1 MRPLYRTLLLTGL
14 LLILIGF
21 FVSIGAFFGGAS
33 ISHMQNAIRDG
44 YRETNYHNTQEEGE
58 WTDDIEENNLN
69 DIIVFDKGTS
79 ISSIDISLS
88 LAEVIIE
95 KGSSFEIRTKDIP
108 ENEIRTSL
116 SSGGNLRI
124 SNKDTNKL
132 SAIFGARWINRN
144 PQVIISLPDD
154 LVLSN
159 LSVAI
164 GAGRF
169 SSKEIDV
176 KAEKARLEV
185 GAGEIVFKN
194 LHTKKLTADCGMGSI
209 VLSGRIRG
217 VSLLECGMGSIN
229 ASIEGNRNEY
239 SYNASVGLG
248 NVRVNDEEISG
259 FGNNRGVKKLD
270 NHLDIECGMG
280 DVRVT
285 IE

>member
-1 MRPLYRTLLLTGL
+1 M
-14 LLILIGF
+14 
-21 FVSIGAFFGGAS
+21 
-33 ISHMQNAIRDG
+33 
-44 YRETNYHNTQEEGE
+44 
-58 WTDDIEENNLN
+58 N

-169 SSKEIDV
+169 SSKEI
-176 KAEKARLEV
+176 
-185 GAGEIVFKN
+185 
-194 LHTKKLTADCGMGSI
+194 
-209 VLSGRIRG
+209 GRAH
-217 VSLLECGMGSIN
+217 V
-229 ASIEGNRNEY
+229 
-239 SYNASVGLG
+239 
-248 NVRVNDEEISG
+248 
-259 FGNNRGVKKLD
+259 
-270 NHLDIECGMG
+270 
-280 DVRVT
+280 
-285 IE
+285 